1 MRRFILPLLIASL
14 GLVCVRPVSA
24 DDKSSILDQKNELE
38 KIKRDVEQGQKKL
51 DSLKNIQLNVQKQIN
66 EADQKMSSDQKVIG
80 RLNRQLDGLKKDVA
94 QAESDLADRRESF
107 DRTQRRYLGNIRQFY
122 YTVEKKD
129 NLLSDSP
136 NLELQRNR
144 AVVYLTALAS
154 FESGNVEQASVYL
167 AQAVEQLDDLSGQS
181 REVSSLKRKKEVS
194 YSLDRSR
201 KSKQEKQLDQLRR
214 KTMAERERIM
224 TLQMAAEEM
233 ERIIARLEEER
244 QRSTVAS
251 RGDHAASVFAGLK
264 GQLRS
269 PFRGKVIVPFG
280 NLQDPVTKLKSFSP
294 GITIK
299 GRPRADVTLVASG
312 TVAYAGNLR
321 GYGNFVIINHDN
333 QYYTTY
339 AGLGEVVVTEGQH
352 LTTGAKLASAGDDGI
367 VKFELR
373 KGHEPLDP
381 VTWIRIESF

>member
-1 MRRFILPLLIASL
+1 MRRFVLTVFLVLAGLIAAQTAKA
-14 GLVCVRPVSA
+14 G
-24 DDKSSILDQKNELE
+24 DKSNILDQKNELE
-38 KIKRDVEQGQKKL
+38 KIKGDVERGQKKL
-51 DSLKNIQLNVQKQIN
+51 DSLKAVQMGIQKQISD
-66 EADQKMSSDQKVIG
+66 ADQKMSSDQKVIG
-80 RLNRQLDGLKKDVA
+80 RLNRQLRALKQDIA
-94 QAESDLADRRESF
+94 QAESDLTDRQVAF

-122 YTVEKKD
+122 FAVEKKD
-129 NLLSDSP
+129 NLLTDSP
-136 NLELQRNR
+136 NVELQRNR
-144 AVVYLTALAS
+144 AVVYLTALAN

-181 REVSSLKRKKEVS
+181 KEVSNLKKKKEVS
-194 YSLDRSR
+194 YSLDKSR

-214 KTMAERERIM
+214 RTMAERERIM

-244 QRSTVAS
+244 QRTDVAN

-280 NLQDPVTKLKSFSP
+280 NLVDPVTKLKSFSP

-299 GRPRADVTLVASG
+299 GKARADVTLVASG

-339 AGLGEVVVTEGQH
+339 AGLATVVVTEGQH
-352 LTTGAKLASAGDDGI
+352 LPAGAKLALAGDDGV
-367 VKFELR
+367 VKFEIR